1 VRLTGC
7 DLRCSYCDTEYAF
20 NGGER
25 LTIEDILSRVA
36 GFRIPLVEVTGGEPL
51 LQPEVHT
58 LMRSLADKGM
68 KVLLETSGAHDI
80 GGCDPR
86 VVRIVDLKTPSSGES
101 GKNRWGNLP
110 LLTATD
116 EVKFVIGDR
125 ADFDWSA
132 EVVREH
138 HLVDLCTV
146 LFSPVWKK
154 LPLETLAEWIKE
166 SSLQVRLQPQ
176 LHKILYDDRRSV

>member
-7 DLRCSYCDTEYAF
+7 DLRCTYCDSEYAF

-25 LTIEDILSRVA
+25 LTIEEIPSRVA
-36 GFRIPLVEVTGGEPL
+36 TFRTSLVEVTGGEPL

-86 VVRIVDLKTPSSGES
+86 VIRIMDLKTPSSGES
-101 GKNRWGNLP
+101 GRNRWENLP
-110 LLTATD
+110 LLRATD
-116 EVKFVIGDR
+116 EVKFVIADR

-132 EVVREH
+132 EIVRKHRLEK
-138 HLVDLCTV
+138 CCPV

-166 SSLQVRLQPQ
+166 SGLHVRLQPQ
-176 LHKILYDDRRSV
+176 LHKILYGDRRSV